1 MFVAGDQLD
10 VDLRHVPH
18 THDRVVVE
26 VGLLNS
32 AVVDTDFLGQCKAKA
47 VQIPRSMRE
56 AKRRGVTAFAIIASA
71 LTEYLANV

>member
-1 MFVAGDQLD
+1 
-10 VDLRHVPH
+10 
-18 THDRVVVE
+18 
-26 VGLLNS
+26 LLNS

-71 LTEYLANV
+71 LTEFLF

>member
-1 MFVAGDQLD
+1 
-10 VDLRHVPH
+10 
-18 THDRVVVE
+18 
-26 VGLLNS
+26 LLNS

-71 LTEYLANV
+71 RTEYPANV